1 MTIGGNDVDRQPAVY
16 ILANWRNG
24 TLYIGVTSNLMARIV
39 QHRAGSFGGF
49 TRMYGV
55 KRLIWFEMADT
66 MEGAIGREKQLKN
79 WRRAWKIELIEA
91 GNPTWRDLAEDWGFD
106 PLPQPSSRA

>member
-16 ILANWRNG
+16 ILASWRNG
-24 TLYIGVTSNLMARIV
+24 TLYIGLTSNLMARIV

-49 TRMYGV
+49 TRIYGV
-55 KRLIWFEMADT
+55 KRLVWFEMADT
-66 MEGAIGREKQLKN
+66 MEGVIAREKQLKN
-79 WRRAWKIELIEA
+79 WHRAWKIELIEA
-91 GNPTWRDLAEDWGFD
+91 DNPTWRDLAEDWGFD

>member
-1 MTIGGNDVDRQPAVY
+1 MERQPAVY
-16 ILANWRNG
+16 ILASWRNG
-24 TLYIGVTSNLMARIV
+24 TIYICVTSDLMARII

-49 TRMYGV
+49 TKVYDV
-55 KRLIWFEMADT
+55 KRLVWFEMAAT

-79 WRRAWKIELIEA
+79 WRRAWKLELIEA
-91 GNPTWRDLAEDWGFD
+91 DNPTWRDLAEDWGFG

>member
-1 MTIGGNDVDRQPAVY
+1 MTIGVNDVDRQPAVY
-16 ILANWRNG
+16 ILASWRNG
-24 TLYIGVTSNLMARIV
+24 TLYIGVTSDLMVRVA

-55 KRLIWFEMADT
+55 KRLVWFEIADT

-79 WRRAWKIELIEA
+79 WHRAWKIELIEA
-91 GNPTWRDLAEDWGFD
+91 DNPTWRDLAEDLGFG
-106 PLPQPSSRA
+106 PLLQPSSRA

>member
-1 MTIGGNDVDRQPAVY
+1 MDRQPAVY
-16 ILANWRNG
+16 ILASWRNG

-55 KRLIWFEMADT
+55 KRLVWFEMADT
-66 MEGAIGREKQLKN
+66 MEWAIAREKQLKN
-79 WRRAWKIELIEA
+79 WHRAWKIELIEA
-91 GNPTWRDLAEDWGFD
+91 DNPTWRDLAEDWGFD

>member
-1 MTIGGNDVDRQPAVY
+1 MERQPAVY
-16 ILANWRNG
+16 ILASGRNG
-24 TLYIGVTSNLMARIV
+24 TIYIGVTSNLMARIV

-49 TRMYGV
+49 TKVYDV
-55 KRLIWFEMADT
+55 TRLVWFEMADT

-79 WRRAWKIELIEA
+79 WRRAWKLELIEA
-91 GNPTWRDLAEDWGFD
+91 DNPTWRDLAEDWGFA

>member
-1 MTIGGNDVDRQPAVY
+1 MERQPAVY
-16 ILANWRNG
+16 ILASGRNG
-24 TLYIGVTSNLMARIV
+24 TIYIGVTSNLMARIV

-49 TRMYGV
+49 TKMYAV
-55 KRLIWFEMADT
+55 KRLVWFEMAAT

-79 WRRAWKIELIEA
+79 WRRAWKLELIEA
-91 GNPTWRDLAEDWGFD
+91 DNPTWRDLAEDWGFA

>member
-1 MTIGGNDVDRQPAVY
+1 MERQPAVY
-16 ILANWRNG
+16 ILASWRNG
-24 TLYIGVTSNLMARIV
+24 TLYIGVTSDLMARIV

-55 KRLIWFEMADT
+55 KQLVWFEMADT
-66 MEGAIGREKQLKN
+66 MESAIGREKQLKN
-79 WRRAWKIELIEA
+79 WHRAWKIELIEA